1 MKNSKKTKLTEKEL
15 NMFKEAK
22 KVLHLG
28 VLYGLLD
35 GTLCSSRDQAITTNN
50 DIRQNYSYGH

>member
-1 MKNSKKTKLTEKEL
+1 MKNSKKEKLTEKEV

-22 KVLHLG
+22 EVMRLG

-35 GTLCSSRDQAITTNN
+35 GTVCTSRDQAITTNY
-50 DIRQNYSYGH
+50 DIQQNYSYGH